1 MQSPL
6 AGVRVVDLSELLP
19 GPYATQLLG
28 DLGATVIK
36 VERPGGDNARAI
48 LPGLF
53 AAVNR
58 GKDSIVIDLKTE
70 DGVRRLHGLVAE
82 ADVLVE
88 GFRPGVARR
97 LRVDYPTLAAVN
109 PRLIYV
115 SLTGYGQAGAMADQ
129 PGHDLNYLAASGVLG
144 LYPTPEPGRPY
155 GIGLPVGDL
164 AGSMFAVVSVLAALM
179 QRQASGQGQ
188 YLDVAITDALK
199 HWMTPRLGMLLADGP
214 GQLGQR
220 PGYGLFTCADGG
232 VLVLGAIE
240 DHFWRRLVGVLGLDA
255 LAGPDLATY
264 RQRQTRHETIRAQ
277 LEAAFR
283 REPLAVWLARLQAH
297 DVPANGVTAPDAMLD
312 APGDRVLG
320 RNGGSLTARFPV
332 AMPALPPDAR
342 PSPALGADDA
352 RYRPG
357 DAGRKTSPAGL
368 AAVEA
373 GA

>member
-28 DLGATVIK
+28 DLGADVIK

-58 GKDSIVIDLKTE
+58 GKDSIVVDLKTE
-70 DGVRRLHGLVAE
+70 EGVRRLHGLIAD

-97 LRVDYPTLAAVN
+97 LSVDYPTLSAIN

-115 SLTGYGQAGAMADQ
+115 SLSGYGQAGAMADQ

-144 LYPTPEPGRPY
+144 LHPTPEPGRPY

-179 QRQASGQGQ
+179 QRQTSGRGQ

-199 HWMTPRLGMLLADGP
+199 HWMTPRLGVLLHDGP
-214 GQLGQR
+214 GQMHQR
-220 PGYGLFTCADGG
+220 PAYGLFVCADGG
-232 VLVLGAIE
+232 TLVLGAIE
-240 DHFWRRLVGVLGLDA
+240 DHFWRRLVAALGLDA
-255 LAGPDLATY
+255 LAGPEFATY
-264 RQRQTRHETIRAQ
+264 RQRQARHEAIQAQ
-277 LEAAFR
+277 LEAVFR
-283 REPLAVWLARLQAH
+283 TEPLAVWLDRLQAH
-297 DVPANGVTAPDAMLD
+297 DVPANGVTLPETMLD
-312 APGDRVLG
+312 DPEDRVLG
-320 RNGGSLTARFPV
+320 RNGDDLIARFPV
-332 AMPALPPDAR
+332 VMPALPSDLRA
-342 PSPALGADDA
+342 SPALGADD
-352 RYRPG
+352 RRRRPG
-357 DAGRKTSPAGL
+357 AGGRENAPAGR
-368 AAVEA
+368 AAIEA
-373 GA
+373 GV